1 MPRPGGAAKFF
12 FRRVRGLPFSG
23 QASSTRHMTIT
34 GVSRL
39 ATAWLS
45 ASGRADLPIVPDV
58 EGAGG
63 STDFAPQNFR
73 ETKIPGMDVLLG
85 RKEAAPKAA
94 ASPER

>member
-1 MPRPGGAAKFF
+1 ME
-12 FRRVRGLPFSG
+12 
-23 QASSTRHMTIT
+23 IT

-39 ATAWLS
+39 ALAWLAAS
-45 ASGRADLPIVPDV
+45 AR
-58 EGAGG
+58 G
-63 STDFAPQNFR
+63 SIDFAPQNFR

>member
-23 QASSTRHMTIT
+23 QASSTRHMTIA
-34 GVSRL
+34 GMSLL
-39 ATAWLS
+39 ALACLAAS
-45 ASGRADLPIVPDV
+45 ARADLPIVPDV

-85 RKEAAPKAA
+85 GKEAARKAA
-94 ASPER
+94 ASPKR